1 MDNNL
6 DNVNKEDKELSKHF
20 NFFSLMKFVFPSIFT
35 FVFIAF
41 YQTVDGFFIEKYVG
55 ELAIGAVNLYMPLLY
70 LFVAIGVMLGTG
82 ANAIIVK
89 KIGEGKTDEASKS
102 FSNTILFALI
112 LSVVLTIFCLVFQEP
127 IMHLCGATSGNIG
140 YLKEYYVIMTSFSIT
155 IMLQSALG
163 ILIIGE
169 GKSVTAALVIMI
181 GGVINC
187 VLDYIFM
194 KHLHLGIKGAA
205 LATVIGYS
213 STIIFAFFYYIIA
226 KRSKYT
232 IKFTKL
238 NLREIGVISF
248 NGSSDMISNLAGA
261 VTTMI
266 MNHIAGKYYGE
277 IGVSSLSIVFYLQ
290 FFIEAIY
297 MGFTSAVEPVFS
309 YHYGSGNVSERKNV
323 FKLSNIWIFL
333 ISILIMAIV
342 FIFNDEIVSIF
353 FKEGTEIYNITKL
366 GLNISILATIFCGYN
381 TFYSGLF
388 TAFSNGIV
396 SGFLSVIRSLVILV
410 ICLFGLSYL
419 FKGIGLWISWPTAEA
434 LALIISI
441 IFIIKYKKKYNYL

>member
-1 MDNNL
+1 M
-6 DNVNKEDKELSKHF
+6 DNVNNEDKELSRNF

-89 KIGEGKTDEASKS
+89 KIGEGKTDEASRS
-102 FSNTILFALI
+102 FSNTILFSII
-112 LSVVLTIFCLVFQEP
+112 LSVILTILCLVFQEP
-127 IMHLCGATSGNIG
+127 IMHICGATSGNIG
-140 YLKEYYVIMTSFSIT
+140 YLKEYYIIMTSFSIT
-155 IMLQSALG
+155 IMLQSSLG

-181 GGVINC
+181 GGVLNC
-187 VLDYIFM
+187 VLDYVFM
-194 KHLHLGIKGAA
+194 KHLNLGIKGAA
-205 LATVIGYS
+205 IATVIGYS

-266 MNHIAGKYYGE
+266 MNHLAGKYYGE

-297 MGFTSAVEPVFS
+297 MGFTSALEPVFS
-309 YHYGSGNVSERKNV
+309 YHYGSGNINERKKV
-323 FKLSNIWIFL
+323 FKLSNVWLLL
-333 ISILIMAIV
+333 ISVLIMTIV
-342 FIFNDEIVSIF
+342 FIFNDQIVSIF
-353 FKEGTEIYNITKL
+353 FKKGTEIYNITKL
-366 GLNISILATIFCGYN
+366 GLNISILATLFCGYN

-396 SGFLSVIRSLVILV
+396 SGFLSVVRSLVILV
-410 ICLFGLSYL
+410 ICLFALSYI
-419 FKGIGLWISWPTAEA
+419 FKGIGLWISWPITEV
-434 LALIISI
+434 LSMIICI
-441 IFIIKYKKKYNYL
+441 IFIIKYKNKYNYL

>member
-1 MDNNL
+1 MDNIN
-6 DNVNKEDKELSKHF
+6 NEDKELSKHF
-20 NFFSLMKFVFPSIFT
+20 DFFSLMKFVFPSIFT
-35 FVFIAF
+35 FLFIAF

-89 KIGEGKTDEASKS
+89 KIGEGNIDDASKS

-112 LSVVLTIFCLVFQEP
+112 LSVILTILCLVFQEP
-127 IMHLCGATSGNIG
+127 IMRICGATSGNIG
-140 YLKEYYVIMTSFSIT
+140 YLKDYYVIMTSFSIT

-181 GGVINC
+181 GGIFNC

-194 KHLHLGIKGAA
+194 KHLHLGIRGAGI
-205 LATVIGYS
+205 ATVIGYS
-213 STIIFAFFYYIIA
+213 STIIFAFFYYIIF

-266 MNHIAGKYYGE
+266 MNHLSGKYYGE

-297 MGFTSAVEPVFS
+297 MGFTSALEPVFS
-309 YHYGSGNVSERKNV
+309 YHYGSGNINERKKV
-323 FKLSNIWIFL
+323 FKLSNIWILL
-333 ISILIMAIV
+333 ISILIMTIV
-342 FIFNDEIVSIF
+342 FIFNDQIVSIF
-353 FKEGTEIYNITKL
+353 FKKGTEIYNITKL
-366 GLNISILATIFCGYN
+366 GLNISILATLFCGYN

-396 SGFLSVIRSLVILV
+396 SGFLSVVRSLVILV
-410 ICLFGLSYL
+410 ICLFALSYI
-419 FKGIGLWISWPTAEA
+419 FKGIGLWISWPITEV
-434 LALIISI
+434 LSMIICI
-441 IFIIKYKKKYNYL
+441 IFIIKYKNKYNYL